1 MIMANSALQDQDHDG
16 MIDMAD
22 LTIALSHAGIDM
34 EKQGVAFLLEG
45 ESSRQIV
52 S

>member
-1 MIMANSALQDQDHDG
+1 

-22 LTIALSHAGIDM
+22 LTNALAHAGIDM

-45 ESSRQIV
+45 AWPQHLTFCTILMPGYSL
-52 S
+52 